1 MDHSSDG
8 SLTHFKNTY
17 YRYLSKKV
25 TFVIVCIVVSL
36 IAIGLELS
44 MGAYEI
50 GFIDSYKALI
60 DHILG
65 NVPPEELGKG
75 TDQIVWDIRFP
86 RAIAGFAVGAGLG
99 VCGAA
104 MQSSMKNPLADPYTT
119 GISAGA
125 SFGAALAIIL
135 GFSFL
140 PGAFGD
146 TAIVIN
152 AFVFSL
158 IPAAMIVIISTF
170 KKDVSPATMILIG
183 IAVMYFF
190 TAATTFMKL
199 TASEES
205 LSEIYVWNIGT
216 LGKSTWDNIWFQ
228 VSAAIVGVVAIMLL
242 SKKLNIL
249 AMCDKDAVSLGVNAK
264 RIRLLSLI
272 VVSLVTA
279 TLVSFTGTI
288 GFIGLVAP
296 HVARIFLG
304 SDNKYLIPA
313 SAAFGAMLLLCS
325 DCAAKCIGTGLPV
338 GVITA
343 VIGGPLFLYMLIKQ
357 AKKYSW

>member
-1 MDHSSDG
+1 MDTPSESRRKE
-8 SLTHFKNTY
+8 FKGVY
-17 YRYLSKKV
+17 YRYLSRKV
-25 TFVIVCIVVSL
+25 LFVVLC
-36 IAIGLELS
+36 IAIAVIAVGLELS
-44 MGAYEI
+44 IGSYEV

-65 NVPPEELGKG
+65 KVPPEEIGKG
-75 TDQIVWDIRFP
+75 VDQVVWELRFP
-86 RAIAGFAVGAGLG
+86 RALAGFAVGAGLG

-135 GFSFL
+135 GFSLL

-146 TAIVIN
+146 TAIIVN

-158 IPAAMIVIISTF
+158 IPAAAIVIISTF
-170 KKDVSPATMILIG
+170 KRNVSPATMILIG

-205 LSEIYVWNIGT
+205 LAEIYIWNVGT
-216 LGKSTWDNIWFQ
+216 IGKSSWDNIWYQ
-228 VSAAIVGVVAIMLL
+228 IGATIVGVVAIMVL
-242 SKKLNIL
+242 SRKLNVL
-249 AMCDKDAVSLGVNAK
+249 AVCDKDAVSLGVNAK
-264 RIRLLSLI
+264 HVRLVVLAL
-272 VVSLVTA
+272 VSLVTA
-279 TLVSFTGTI
+279 VLVSFTGTI
-288 GFIGLVAP
+288 GFVGLVAP
-296 HVARIFLG
+296 HVTRLFLG
-304 SDNKYLIPA
+304 SDNKYLVPA
-313 SAAFGAMLLLCS
+313 SAAFGAVLLLCS
-325 DCAAKCIGTGLPV
+325 DCVAKSIGTGLPV

-343 VIGGPLFLYMLIKQ
+343 VIGGPLFIYMLIKQ
-357 AKKYSW
+357 AKKYRW